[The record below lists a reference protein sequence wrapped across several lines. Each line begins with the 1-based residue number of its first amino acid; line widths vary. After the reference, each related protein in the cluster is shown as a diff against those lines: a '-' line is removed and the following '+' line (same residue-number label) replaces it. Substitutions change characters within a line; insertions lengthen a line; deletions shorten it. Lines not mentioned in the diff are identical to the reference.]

1 MEDVETYKD
10 GVRYKHVQE
19 HHFDSTVKRMTVIYH
34 DLEHRANI
42 AFMKGAPERVL
53 DACTYDSQG
62 TPLTPDTKDEVL
74 RLMDR
79 FASEGLVPTSPR
91 APLISACP
99 RISIQITQRRH
110 PRPRPRRRPNDPPR
124 PHWNLRPSPPGIP
137 RRSPR
142 MPTRRHRSPHANR

>member
-1 MEDVETYKD
+1 LQIFAAKSGFHKSTAVASLEDVETDKD

-34 DLEHRANI
+34 DLEHRTNI

-62 TPLTPDTKDEVL
+62 TPLTPETKDEVL

-79 FASEGLVPTSPR
+79 FASEGLVSTSPR
-91 APLISACP
+91 KY
-99 RISIQITQRRH
+99 H
-110 PRPRPRRRPNDPPR
+110 
-124 PHWNLRPSPPGIP
+124 
-137 RRSPR
+137 
-142 MPTRRHRSPHANR
+142 